1 MPRIFLSRNLRRK
14 RQARSAK
21 SRCSAKLKSVQCRFV
36 PKQVP
41 FACAVTRLVRRQ
53 LLSSNFS
60 WGFLLLP
67 EHVPA
72 SDQTVQHR
80 GASRSVSLQRLVAGL
95 LLFSAI
101 GSGKALASY
110 DMKTGGVYAAS
121 SLGGNPTFKGGTLQ
135 LDTST
140 TISSCRA

>member
-1 MPRIFLSRNLRRK
+1 M
-14 RQARSAK
+14 
-21 SRCSAKLKSVQCRFV
+21 
-36 PKQVP
+36 
-41 FACAVTRLVRRQ
+41 
-53 LLSSNFS
+53 
-60 WGFLLLP
+60 LP

-80 GASRSVSLQRLVAGL
+80 SASRSVSLQRLVAGL

-121 SLGGNPTFKGGTLQ
+121 SLGGNPIFKGGTLQ
-135 LDTST
+135 YINDYGFKEFIARAKELEFALCRVAKCEAPPHAREFYEWLDQG
-140 TISSCRA
+140 RAGEMTWLERSRERRVDPLGKGHARR